1 MKYLFTL
8 LLLSQLNSFSQSPNL
23 QNAGK
28 ISGYYSVE
36 ESIIG
41 GNNPIVIGNKV
52 LLYTIGNEVRG
63 YYGWAAQ
70 GSESFYFVGKKK
82 GLKIIGKKYS
92 FYSNDSTA
100 CNIDILPKGISLIS
114 NMGKVVVPISK
125 IDFPI
130 ENLKIYEEPSTTSK
144 IILENYSSEKNDFNI
159 VEIGQMDKIDE
170 KVNVWYKI
178 KNGNYEGWAFGIL
191 EVFQN

>member
-1 MKYLFTL
+1 MKYLFCL
-8 LLLSQLNSFSQSPNL
+8 LILTNLNSFSQSAVSNIT
-23 QNAGK
+23 GK
-28 ISGYYSVE
+28 ISGYYLVDE
-36 ESIIG
+36 TILG
-41 GNNPIVIGNKV
+41 GNNPVAIGNKV

-82 GLKIIGKKYS
+82 GLKIMGKKYS
-92 FYSNDSTA
+92 FYSNDSTVFI
-100 CNIDILPKGISLIS
+100 IDILPKGVSLIS
-114 NMGKVVVPISK
+114 PMGKVVVPISK
-125 IDFPI
+125 IGFPI
-130 ENLKIYEEPSTTSK
+130 ENLKIYEDPSTTSK

-170 KVNVWYKI
+170 NVNIWYKI

-191 EVFQN
+191 DVF